1 MARPQLDTSGW
12 FWGAGADP
20 WKNRPVTTAS
30 NVRKAVIP
38 AAGLG
43 TRFLPATKAQPKEM
57 LPVVDKPAI
66 QYVVEEAVAAGID
79 DILIITGRS
88 KRSIEDHF
96 DRQFELEYHLDN
108 AGKHAELH
116 EVVDLASL
124 ADIHYV
130 RQGEPLGLGHAVSV
144 ARKHVGD
151 NPFAVLLGDE
161 FMTASST
168 LLSDMIRIHGQYGR
182 SVLALQE
189 VAIEEIKRY
198 GCAKPERISDQLVQI
213 LDIVEKPQPAE
224 APSNLAVMGR
234 YVFTPEIFDKLENVE
249 PGVGGEIQLTDA
261 IALLLADQ
269 AVYGATFDGGRWDT
283 GTVPAYLETIV
294 ELALQREDLG
304 PGFGRFLAELCR
316 REGLV

>member
-1 MARPQLDTSGW
+1 MS
-12 FWGAGADP
+12 
-20 WKNRPVTTAS
+20 TAS
-30 NVRKAVIP
+30 HVRKAVIP

-96 DRQFELEYHLDN
+96 DRQFELEYHLDT
-108 AGKHAELH
+108 AGKHAELD

-151 NPFAVLLGDE
+151 NPFVVLLGDE
-161 FMTASST
+161 FMSTDSS
-168 LLSDMIRIHGQYGR
+168 LLPDMIRIHAQHGR

-189 VAIEEIKRY
+189 VALAEIRRY
-198 GCAKPERISDQLVQI
+198 GCAKVERISDHLVQI
-213 LDIVEKPQPAE
+213 LDIVEKPEPAE

-234 YVFTPEIFDKLENVE
+234 YVFTPEIFEKLELVE

-283 GTVPAYLETIV
+283 GTVPSYLQTIV

-304 PGFGRFLAELCR
+304 PEFGAFLADLCR